1 MYAHPEH
8 RIVSILD
15 GETGITTTLKKRD
28 AMKDVADMAIKL
40 MAASART
47 APKAGGKDFLE
58 IVILT
63 AEDDLKKIAEAMKAY
78 APRSTNEAYW
88 LRDASNV
95 ENSQALLLAGLAQ
108 PVTAG
113 YDCGGCGHP
122 TCAEFSKNRR
132 MQEKE
137 MGYTG
142 PHCAMRMMD
151 IGVALSSAAKTAG
164 MLNVDNRVQQ
174 RVGAAARALGY
185 IQAEVVMGIPVSI
198 SGKSIYFDRQTPIK
212 H

>member
-1 MYAHPEH
+1 
-8 RIVSILD
+8 
-15 GETGITTTLKKRD
+15 
-28 AMKDVADMAIKL
+28 MKEIASMVAGL

-58 IVILT
+58 IVVIT
-63 AEDDLKKIAEAMKAY
+63 KDEDLKKIAEAMKEY
-78 APRSTNEAYW
+78 ALKSTNETFW
-88 LRDASNV
+88 LRDASNI
-95 ENSQALLLAGLAQ
+95 ENSQALLLIGLGK

-113 YDCGGCGHP
+113 YDCGGCGYP
-122 TCAEFSKNRR
+122 TCAEFAKSRQ

-142 PHCAMRMMD
+142 PHCVMRMMD
-151 IGVALSSAAKTAG
+151 IGVALSSAAKTAS
-164 MLNVDNRVQQ
+164 LHNVDNRVQQ

-185 IQAEVVMGIPVSI
+185 IKAEVAMGIPVSI
-198 SGKSIYFDRQTPIK
+198 TGKSIFFDRQAPAK

>member
-1 MYAHPEH
+1 
-8 RIVSILD
+8 
-15 GETGITTTLKKRD
+15 
-28 AMKDVADMAIKL
+28 MKDVSEMAVKL

-58 IVILT
+58 IAVIT
-63 AEDDLKKIAEAMKAY
+63 NDEDLIKIADKMKEY
-78 APRSTNEAYW
+78 APESTNEAFW
-88 LRDASNV
+88 LRDASNI
-95 ENSQALLLAGLAQ
+95 ENSEALLLVGLSK

-113 YDCGGCGHP
+113 YDCGGCGYP
-122 TCAEFSKNRR
+122 TCGEFAKNRKIE
-132 MQEKE
+132 EKV

-142 PHCAMRMMD
+142 PHCTMRMMD
-151 IGVALSSAAKTAG
+151 IGVALSSAAKTAS

-185 IQAEVVMGIPVSI
+185 IKAEVVMGIPVSI
-198 SGKSIYFDRQTPIK
+198 TGKSIYYDRKTPSA